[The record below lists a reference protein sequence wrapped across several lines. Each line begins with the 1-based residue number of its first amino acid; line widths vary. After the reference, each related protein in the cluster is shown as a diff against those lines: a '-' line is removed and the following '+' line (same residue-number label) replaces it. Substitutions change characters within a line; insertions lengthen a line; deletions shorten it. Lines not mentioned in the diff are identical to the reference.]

1 MRYTLSCL
9 LILLLLCFD
18 ARAQSSIEYLGI
30 DHGLSNDFVTDIYQ
44 DKDGFMWF
52 GTFNGLNRFDGYEF
66 KVFKNN
72 PLENKS
78 LPDNRITDIL
88 EDQLGNLYIATK
100 GGLGVLD
107 MDRNHFTRVDLV
119 RGDSKL
125 QPIDFSIHQLEKDT
139 HGQLFAASGKA
150 GLLAINKDL
159 TAHTVPLYRSGKAS
173 DQAYSVSSMCKT
185 FDGRLML
192 MVQGI
197 GLAMYDPKINVFK
210 LLCREILMR
219 H

>member
-18 ARAQSSIEYLGI
+18 APAQSPIEYLGI

-88 EDQLGNLYIATK
+88 EDQSGNLYVATK
-100 GGLGVLD
+100 GGLGLLD
-107 MDRNHFTRVDLV
+107 MDRNHFTRVHLV
-119 RGDSKL
+119 RGDSEL
-125 QPIDFSIHQLEKDT
+125 QPIDFSIHQLERDNQ
-139 HGQLFAASGKA
+139 GQLLP
-150 GLLAINKDL
+150 LLEKRVYWRSAKLKRISQHIL
-159 TAHTVPLYRSGKAS
+159 SLYIFQEKYLIKLIVSIRS
-173 DQAYSVSSMCKT
+173 VELSME
-185 FDGRLML
+185 D
-192 MVQGI
+192 
-197 GLAMYDPKINVFK
+197 
-210 LLCREILMR
+210 
-219 H
+219 